1 MKVTLVYDNTAY
13 RKDLIP
19 DWGFSCY
26 LEIENTPRILFDTGA
41 RGTILLHNIEKLGI
55 DPEEI
60 DIIVVS
66 HAHWDHTGGLKKLLK
81 VNRSASLYLP
91 ASFQMSLPD
100 RKVVEVNNAIKIT
113 GNVFSTG
120 ELKGVEQALLVKTDT
135 GLVVIAGC
143 SHPGVGRILEAASS
157 FGKVSTLIGGL
168 HGFREF
174 DLLKDLHSVCACHCT
189 QYQSEIK
196 KLYPDKWLDG
206 GVGKVID
213 IP

>member
-13 RKDLIP
+13 KKDLLS

-41 RGTILLHNIEKLGI
+41 SGTILLHNIEKLGI
-55 DPEEI
+55 DPAAI

-66 HAHWDHTGGLKKLLK
+66 HAHWDHTGGLPELLK

-91 ASFQMSLPD
+91 ASFHTSLAD
-100 RKVVEVNNAIKIT
+100 REVVEVSSAIEIT

-120 ELKGVEQALLVKTDT
+120 ELMGVEQSLVVKTDT

-143 SHPGVGRILEAASS
+143 SHPGVSRILEAASS
-157 FGKVSTLIGGL
+157 YGKVSTLIGGL

-196 KLYPDKWLDG
+196 RLYPEKWLDG
-206 GVGKVID
+206 GAGKVIA
-213 IP
+213 I